1 MKKLPLQKKIL
12 LYFIPLLLAAVLSTF
27 FYSYLYTTRLLRN
40 STFQNVDNTMRQTV
54 EVLDFNLSTVFR
66 NVFAIKNEPYFRR
79 LLMNSYENAWQ
90 NNYAEDYINLNA
102 CFESFYNQLYPMVDS
117 IYFQTNTGV
126 SIYLLPKT
134 ILRKIDFD
142 FDEYFSKYANG
153 SEFHWESIHTD
164 TIFHTAAEREV
175 LTLYYIFGNKN
186 SEVQGFLA
194 VNLRADYFRE
204 IISNISIGENSYTVL
219 LSPNGSLFSTETQA
233 PYMLPD
239 TEWEKLAA
247 RKLEKNTRNII
258 FAKNRIG
265 QRVLLTVNELSQSSW
280 RLVSV
285 SLEHDVLGNIIT
297 LTYVSAA
304 ICVVLSVL
312 LVILSTYLARRFTQ
326 PINELAKQVS
336 LFEKG
341 NKDVVFNAGDN
352 PELSILA
359 SGLNSMKITLEQLFI
374 RLQEE
379 EEMKRKAEIAVFQAQ
394 INPHFLYNTL
404 SSIKS
409 LVDMN
414 QNARA
419 GQMLLL
425 ISKYFHI
432 AVSRGREI
440 ISLQEELE
448 HVESYLAIMKMRY
461 NRIFHYRI
469 EIDDEEL
476 LSAKIMKFTLQ
487 PLVENAIYHGY
498 INVKEDLEIIISA
511 RCEGACVVLEVFD
524 DGAGI
529 APARLAQLNDML
541 QQTADNQPSQES
553 YGLLNVHNRIRLYF
567 GKEYGL
573 SIDSIEREYTVATVT
588 LPFIPYE

>member
-1 MKKLPLQKKIL
+1 
-12 LYFIPLLLAAVLSTF
+12 
-27 FYSYLYTTRLLRN
+27 
-40 STFQNVDNTMRQTV
+40 
-54 EVLDFNLSTVFR
+54 
-66 NVFAIKNEPYFRR
+66 
-79 LLMNSYENAWQ
+79 MNSYENAQ

-102 CFESFYNQLYPMVDS
+102 CFESFYNQMYPMVDS

-126 SIYLLPKT
+126 STYLLPKT
-134 ILRKIDFD
+134 VLRKIDFD
-142 FDEYFSKYANG
+142 FDEYFSKYANN
-153 SEFHWESIHTD
+153 SEFLWESIHTD
-164 TIFHTAAEREV
+164 TIFRTAAEREV
-175 LTLYYIFGNKN
+175 LTLYYIFGNSN

-204 IISNISIGENSYTVL
+204 LISDISIGENSYTVL
-219 LSPNGSLFSTETQA
+219 LSSNGSLFSIEMQT

-239 TEWEKLAA
+239 KEWENLAT

-258 FAKNRIG
+258 FAKNRSG
-265 QRVLLTVNELSQSSW
+265 QRVLLTVNELSQNAW

-297 LTYVSAA
+297 LTYVSVA

-312 LVILSTYLARRFTQ
+312 LVILSAYLARRFTQ

-336 LFEKG
+336 LFEKA

-359 SGLNSMKITLEQLFI
+359 SGLNSMKKTLEQLFI
-374 RLQEE
+374 RLHQE

-404 SSIKS
+404 SSIKA

-461 NRIFHYRI
+461 NRYFRYRI

-487 PLVENAIYHGY
+487 PLVENAIYHGFV
-498 INVKEDLEIIISA
+498 NVKEDLEIIISA
-511 RCEGACVVLEVFD
+511 RCEDSFVVLEVFD

-529 APARLAQLNDML
+529 TPARLAQLHDML
-541 QQTADNQPSQES
+541 QHAADNQPSQKS

-567 GKEYGL
+567 GEEYGL
-573 SIDSIEREYTVATVT
+573 FIDSIEREYTVVTVT